1 MSRIIGIDLGTT
13 NSCVAVLDDKGPR
26 VLAGADG
33 ERTTPSW
40 VSWNQNNQTTVG
52 TRARR
57 QAVTNPAATI
67 FGAKRLI
74 GRKVNADDVSWFAR
88 LAPFRIVAAPN
99 GDAWVRV
106 NGAPVSPQEVA
117 AHILRRLR
125 QIAEEDLGE
134 PVTRAVVT
142 VPAYFD
148 DAQRQATRDAGQIAG
163 IDVVRILNEP
173 TAAALAYGAHRVAEG
188 TRRMIAVFDLGGG
201 TFDISIM
208 SVENGIFE
216 VLATGGDTALGGE
229 DWDRRLLERIV
240 DEVFD
245 AHRVDLTSVPMAMS
259 RLREACENAKKAL
272 STDTSTRIQLP
283 FLANDQHGS
292 PINYERELTRTEV
305 EALTKDLLD
314 RLDAPCQ
321 RTIADAGIDVSA
333 IEEVLLVGGMTRWPA
348 VQAIVERLF
357 KKRPRKGANPDE
369 VVALGAAAYAG
380 ILAGEADDAQLLDVT
395 PHDIGIKVG
404 DSSFAVVLPRN
415 SMLPVRARRLFATT
429 SQDQR
434 YVSIEL
440 YQGESTD
447 VTNNRKLGQVV
458 LDDLPPGPAGS
469 ARVELVMTVDVE
481 SILSVTA
488 RETRGGREASV
499 TIRPSGGLSQREIV
513 EIINRR
519 RQEHASSPCL
529 HRAVREQRDH
539 ARSPAQQAR
548 RREVMTVDPAVL
560 KVADAVGALMEA
572 WGFRR
577 NMGRM
582 GAVLYLEDHPLTAG
596 SQRAVRPSTG
606 AV

>member
-1 MSRIIGIDLGTT
+1 VSRIIGIDLGTT
-13 NSCVAVLDDKGPR
+13 NSCVAVLEDRGPR
-26 VLAGADG
+26 VLSGADG

-40 VSWNQNNQTTVG
+40 VSWGAEGKDKQVAVG
-52 TRARR
+52 ARARR
-57 QAVTNPAATI
+57 QAVTNPASTI
-67 FGAKRLI
+67 YGAKRLI

-106 NGAPVSPQEVA
+106 HGQAISPQEVA
-117 AHILRRLR
+117 AHVLRRMR
-125 QIAEEDLGE
+125 QVAEEDLGE

-148 DAQRQATRDAGQIAG
+148 DAQRQATRDAGRIAG
-163 IDVVRILNEP
+163 VDVIRILNEP
-173 TAAALAYGAHRVAEG
+173 TAAALAYGAHRVSEG
-188 TRRMIAVFDLGGG
+188 RRTIAVFDLGGG

-208 SVENGIFE
+208 TVDNGIFE

-245 AHRVDLTSVPMAMS
+245 RYRVDLTTVPVAMS
-259 RLREACENAKKAL
+259 RLREACEAAKKAL
-272 STDTSTRIQLP
+272 STAATTTIQLP
-283 FLANDQHGS
+283 FLANDQHGA
-292 PINYERELTRTEV
+292 PINFERQLTRDYV
-305 EALTKDLLD
+305 EQVTKDLLD
-314 RLDAPCQ
+314 RLDAPVR
-321 RTIADAGIDVSA
+321 RTIADAGVSVET

-348 VQAIVERLF
+348 VQATVERLF
-357 KKRPRKGANPDE
+357 GKKPSKGANPDE

-429 SQDQR
+429 SENQR
-434 YVSIEL
+434 FVSIEL

-447 VTNNRKLGQVV
+447 VTKNRKLGQVV
-458 LDDLPPGPAGS
+458 LDDLPPGPPGS
-469 ARVELVMTVDVE
+469 VRVELVMTVDVE

-488 RETRGGREASV
+488 REIRGGREASV

-519 RQEHASSPCL
+519 RQETSFAGKLPE
-529 HRAVREQRDH
+529 AGGFVRTTT
-539 ARSPAQQAR
+539 S
-548 RREVMTVDPAVL
+548 
-560 KVADAVGALMEA
+560 
-572 WGFRR
+572 
-577 NMGRM
+577 
-582 GAVLYLEDHPLTAG
+582 G
-596 SQRAVRPSTG
+596 SFQIPIPDG
-606 AV
+606 DDKPDKD